1 MANLTTYQ
9 IKANEVFFDNVI
21 SKLKEGGTYIFP
33 DALQIYI
40 KKGDK
45 LACSPEGYN
54 AVKQIVSEKFLT
66 DKFQVV

>member
-21 SKLKEGGTYIFP
+21 SKLKEGGKYVFP

-54 AVKQIVSEKFLT
+54 EVKKIVSEKFLIE
-66 DKFQVV
+66 KFQVV